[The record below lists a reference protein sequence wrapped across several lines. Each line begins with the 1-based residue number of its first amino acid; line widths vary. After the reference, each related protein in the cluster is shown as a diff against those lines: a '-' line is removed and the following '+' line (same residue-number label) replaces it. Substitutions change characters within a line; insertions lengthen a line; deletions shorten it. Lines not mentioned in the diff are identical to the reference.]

1 VVRFAVPPVSAH
13 GPSVHSTKPSVVAL
27 IPARYDSTRLPGKV
41 LADVYGKPLIE
52 HVYRQVS
59 RASSV
64 GVVMVATDD
73 QRILDAVEKFGGRG
87 RLTRKS
93 HESGTDRIAEIAEG
107 LTADLIV
114 NVQAD
119 EPLIAP
125 LAIDDAIEAFKRDPS
140 LQMSTLR
147 RRIHNQADLHN
158 PNIVKVVCDA
168 DGHALYFSRA
178 PIPYTREGCP
188 PAPLWR
194 HIGLYVY
201 RRECLIELTK
211 LPQTAM
217 ERTEALEQLRAVEN
231 GIRIRAVETTF
242 DSIGVDT
249 PEDLERVR
257 RIIATNLSMSR

>member
-1 VVRFAVPPVSAH
+1 MVRFAVPPVSDH
-13 GPSVHSTKPSVVAL
+13 GPSVHPHKLSVVAL
-27 IPARYDSTRLPGKV
+27 IPARYDSSRLPGKV
-41 LADVYGKPLIE
+41 LAEISGKTMIE
-52 HVYRQVS
+52 HVYQRVS
-59 RASSV
+59 QASSV

-73 QRILDAVEKFGGRG
+73 QRILDTVERFGGRG
-87 RLTRKS
+87 RLTSKG
-93 HESGTDRIAEIAEG
+93 HESGTDRIAEIAEE

-147 RRIHNQADLHN
+147 RRIYNQADLQN

-178 PIPYTREGCP
+178 PIPYTRDGCP
-188 PAPLWR
+188 PPPLWR

-201 RRECLIELTK
+201 RRECLLRLTR

-217 ERTEALEQLRAVEN
+217 ERAEALEQLRAVEN
-231 GIRIRAVETTF
+231 GVRIRAVETTF
-242 DSIGVDT
+242 DSVGVDT
-249 PEDLERVR
+249 PEDLDRVR
-257 RIIATNLSMSR
+257 RIIATNLSMAR

>member
-13 GPSVHSTKPSVVAL
+13 GPSVHSTKLSVVAL

-41 LADVYGKPLIE
+41 LVDVFGKSMIE
-52 HVYRQVS
+52 HVYRRVS
-59 RASSV
+59 QASSV

-73 QRILDAVEKFGGRG
+73 QRILDTVEQFGGRG
-87 RLTRKS
+87 RLTS
-93 HESGTDRIAEIAEG
+93 TGHQSGTDRIAEIAEG

-125 LAIDDAIEAFKRDPS
+125 QAIDDAIEAFNRDPA
-140 LQMSTLR
+140 LEMSTLR
-147 RRIHNQADLHN
+147 RRIHNPDDLHN
-158 PNIVKVVCDA
+158 PNVVKVVCDV

-178 PIPYTREGCP
+178 AIPSTREGCP
-188 PAPLWR
+188 PAPAWR

-201 RRECLIELTK
+201 RRECLLRLTR
-211 LPQTAM
+211 LPQTVM
-217 ERTEALEQLRAVEN
+217 ERAEALEQLRAVEN
-231 GIRIRAVETTF
+231 GIRIRAVETSF

>member
-13 GPSVHSTKPSVVAL
+13 GPAVHSGTPSVVAL
-27 IPARYDSTRLPGKV
+27 IPARYDSSRLPGKV
-41 LADVYGKPLIE
+41 LADMYGKPMIE
-52 HVYRQVS
+52 HVYR
-59 RASSV
+59 RALGASSV

-73 QRILDAVEKFGGRG
+73 VRILEVVEKFGGQA
-87 RLTRKS
+87 RLTSKG
-93 HESGTDRIAEIAEG
+93 HESGTDRIAEVAKD

-114 NVQAD
+114 NLQAD
-119 EPLIAP
+119 EPMLVSST
-125 LAIDDAIEAFKRDPS
+125 IDDAIEAFKKDPT
-140 LQMSTLR
+140 LEMSTLR
-147 RRIHNQADLHN
+147 RRILKPDDLRN

-168 DGHALYFSRA
+168 SGHALYFSRA

-188 PAPLWR
+188 PAPAWR

-201 RRECLIELTK
+201 RRECLIRLTQ

-217 ERTEALEQLRAVEN
+217 ERAEALEQLRAIEN
-231 GIRIRAVETTF
+231 GIRIRAVETSF

-257 RIIATNLSMSR
+257 RIIATQISMSR